1 VPRRLSLGVD
11 QYTSVAA
18 SRDGRRIV
26 ATIANPTGS
35 LWRVPL
41 LPQPAVDADAQPFV
55 LPLPMGRTLAPRF
68 GGASLYYLSSSGTG
82 DGLWRVEQGEAS
94 EIWRNADAAL
104 SEPPAVS
111 PDGKHL
117 AVVVRQNGKRHLSIM
132 STDGTNRQTLAP
144 DIEIDGV
151 AGQGTADWSPDG
163 TQIVAGGHNAQGPAL
178 FVIPV
183 DGGTPVPLLP
193 GKWVNPVWSPDG
205 KVILYAGR
213 SLVGQVQLL
222 AVRPDGVPVELPDLW
237 VRPGGYRFLHNSSG
251 IVYLP
256 RIHALD
262 FWLLDFATG
271 QTSPLTRFGN
281 HGTLRTFDITPDGQ
295 AIVFDR
301 SRQNS
306 DIVLIER
313 K

>member
-1 VPRRLSLGVD
+1 
-11 QYTSVAA
+11 
-18 SRDGRRIV
+18 
-26 ATIANPTGS
+26 
-35 LWRVPL
+35 
-41 LPQPAVDADAQPFV
+41 
-55 LPLPMGRTLAPRF
+55 M
-68 GGASLYYLSSSGTG
+68 
-82 DGLWRVEQGEAS
+82 
-94 EIWRNADAAL
+94 
-104 SEPPAVS
+104 
-111 PDGKHL
+111 
-117 AVVVRQNGKRHLSIM
+117 
-132 STDGTNRQTLAP
+132 
-144 DIEIDGV
+144 

-222 AVRPDGVPVELPDLW
+222 AVRPNGVPVELPDLW